1 MLSRTP
7 SHNRRRKGRGL
18 LRKGYFCEIGFAE
31 ALFALRDVEAALHF
45 SASLRASKREATLYS
60 SSVDERVTR
69 YFLEEESSLVTGAT
83 SSFVGVATSLSAPGA
98 DPPKRNFRPSGK
110 VMLTPTP
117 LCSKALD

>member
-1 MLSRTP
+1 MT
-7 SHNRRRKGRGL
+7 RGL
-18 LRKGYFCEIGFAE
+18 LRKGYFREIGLGG
-31 ALFALRDVEAALHF
+31 ALFALPVWKRLFIF
-45 SASLRASKREATLYS
+45 SASLRASKREVALYS
-60 SSVDERVTR
+60 LSVDERVTR